1 MKISNSNPTGIIVSS
16 ILMII
21 GAGAILGFFF
31 NKKNGIITK
40 KEAKQTGKY
49 IAQQFN
55 NKGKKLKNKV
65 KDQVDASKSVLKEVT
80 N

>member
-1 MKISNSNPTGIIVSS
+1 MKFSNSSGIIVK
-16 ILMII
+16 ILMAI

-31 NKKNGIITK
+31 NKKNGMISK
-40 KEAKQTGKY
+40 KDAKETGKY

-55 NKGKKLKNKV
+55 HKGKKLKNKV
-65 KDQVDASKSVLKEVT
+65 KDKVDASKSVLKEVT